1 MHRNALAH
9 RCPAKMAFM
18 YRKSAHCSAYLNFGT
33 LTVAIGAALLA
44 LALAEENLG
53 FGRFDLGTV
62 FIAG

>member
-1 MHRNALAH
+1 MKQRWRSNIANGSHR
-9 RCPAKMAFM
+9 
-18 YRKSAHCSAYLNFGT
+18 SAHLNFGT

-53 FGRFDLGTV
+53 FGKFDLGTV